1 MIMYLNEHLTILRKN
16 QGKLGKISL
25 ENLESQAVWS
35 FSEKLGKVEE
45 LIKIWKKPE
54 KSENF

>member
-1 MIMYLNEHLTILRKN
+1 MYLNEHLTILRKN